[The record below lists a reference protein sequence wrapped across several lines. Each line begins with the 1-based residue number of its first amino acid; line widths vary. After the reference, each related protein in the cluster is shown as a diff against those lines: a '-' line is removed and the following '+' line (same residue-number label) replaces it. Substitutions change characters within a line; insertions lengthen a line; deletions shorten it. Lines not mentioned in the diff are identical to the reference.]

1 MRLLK
6 TIVLSLVAFAQVALC
21 AEDYYKVR
29 PGSRFSIL
37 APDEIL

>member
-6 TIVLSLVAFAQVALC
+6 TVLLSLLTLAQVALC

-29 PGSRFSIL
+29 LSWKLIVN
-37 APDEIL
+37 